1 MPFASVLPFVLAL
14 ATADIAPD
22 ERPVEQPVAEADAP
36 IDPII
41 AGVLDGMDPGARAA
55 LEGMDPA
62 ALDALV
68 ARGQRGD
75 PLDATEQ
82 QILAALSQAAI
93 LSFDAKLS
101 YQTGDITIG
110 DELAVLHLSD
120 HFRYLGPSD
129 AARVLTEAWGNPPSD
144 LTLGMIVPAEIS
156 PMDPKRGW
164 GVVITYSQEGHVKD
178 DDAEDIDYDELLTQ
192 LQEATEANNPA
203 RTAQGYPALHLR
215 GWAEPPRYVPEI
227 RSLYWAQELAA
238 DGAPEGSL
246 NYAIRVLGRKG
257 VLELNA
263 VGAMSQ
269 LPQIKP
275 AMERVYAL
283 VEFKQGNRYIDFDP
297 DLDEV
302 AAYGIGGLIAGKVAL
317 KAGLFAGLL
326 KLLIAGKKLIFVLA
340 IGLVA
345 GIKGLLGRNKKPA
358 E

>member
-1 MPFASVLPFVLAL
+1 VTSPS
-14 ATADIAPD
+14 ATSSPSSTSAITS
-22 ERPVEQPVAEADAP
+22 
-36 IDPII
+36 
-41 AGVLDGMDPGARAA
+41 
-55 LEGMDPA
+55 
-62 ALDALV
+62 
-68 ARGQRGD
+68 
-75 PLDATEQ
+75 AT
-82 QILAALSQAAI
+82 S
-93 LSFDAKLS
+93 
-101 YQTGDITIG
+101 
-110 DELAVLHLSD
+110 
-120 HFRYLGPSD
+120 
-129 AARVLTEAWGNPPSD
+129 
-144 LTLGMIVPAEIS
+144 
-156 PMDPKRGW
+156 
-164 GVVITYSQEGHVKD
+164 
-178 DDAEDIDYDELLTQ
+178 
-192 LQEATEANNPA
+192 A